1 MIDRPDAA
9 VLLEAMAATLT
20 DTVMPELSG
29 GAQHQARIVANLCRI
44 VARDLADDATDT
56 TAALTALLGAEG
68 SLDDLAAVLDRR
80 LAAGELLDEALP
92 LLLADAA
99 RRAEIAKPG
108 YTDDTNRTDRHRSQR
123 SHRR

>member
-1 MIDRPDAA
+1 MIDRPDATL
-9 VLLEAMAATLT
+9 LLEAMAATLA
-20 DTVMPELSG
+20 DKVMPELSG

-56 TAALTALLGAEG
+56 AAALTALLGAEG
-68 SLDDLAAVLDRR
+68 SLDDLAAVLDHR
-80 LAAGELLDEALP
+80 LAAGELLDEARP

-108 YTDDTNRTDRHRSQR
+108 YTDDTN
-123 SHRR
+123 

>member
-56 TAALTALLGAEG
+56 TAALTALDAEG
-68 SLDDLAAVLDRR
+68 SLDDLAVVLDHR

-99 RRAEIAKPG
+99 RRAEISKPG
-108 YTDDTNRTDRHRSQR
+108 YTDDTN
-123 SHRR
+123 

>member
-44 VARDLADDATDT
+44 VARDLAEDATDT

-108 YTDDTNRTDRHRSQR
+108 YTDDTN
-123 SHRR
+123 

>member
-44 VARDLADDATDT
+44 AARDLADDATDT

-68 SLDDLAAVLDRR
+68 SLDDLAAVLDHR

-108 YTDDTNRTDRHRSQR
+108 YTDDTN
-123 SHRR
+123 

>member
-44 VARDLADDATDT
+44 VARDLADDATNT

-68 SLDDLAAVLDRR
+68 SLDNPAAVLDRR

-108 YTDDTNRTDRHRSQR
+108 YTDDTN
-123 SHRR
+123 

>member
-1 MIDRPDAA
+1 MIDRPDAT

-29 GAQHQARIVANLCRI
+29 GAQHQARIVANLCRV

-56 TAALTALLGAEG
+56 TAALTALLGAKG
-68 SLDDLAAVLDRR
+68 SLDDLAAALDHH

-99 RRAEIAKPG
+99 RRAEVAKPG
-108 YTDDTNRTDRHRSQR
+108 YTDDTN
-123 SHRR
+123 

>member
-1 MIDRPDAA
+1 MSEDVDLRADRPTAGE
-9 VLLEAMAATLT
+9 LLEIIAETLQETVVPATE
-20 DTVMPELSG
+20 PH
-29 GAQHQARIVANLCRI
+29 ARHQARVAANLCRI

-68 SLDDLAAVLDRR
+68 SLDDLAAVLDHR

-108 YTDDTNRTDRHRSQR
+108 YTDDTN
-123 SHRR
+123 

>member
-1 MIDRPDAA
+1 MIDRPDATQ
-9 VLLEAMAATLT
+9 LLEAMAAALT
-20 DTVMPELSG
+20 DKVMPELSG

-44 VARDLADDATDT
+44 VTRDLADDAADT
-56 TAALTALLGAEG
+56 TAALTALLGTEG
-68 SLDDLAAVLDRR
+68 SLDDLAAVLDHR

-108 YTDDTNRTDRHRSQR
+108 YTDDTN
-123 SHRR
+123 